1 MAKNYKIEYL
11 PSFYNDLEKIVEYIA
26 YELKNVYAAN
36 NLVDEIELVIN
47 RRVLNPQSFEI
58 YKSTKKRKDIYYRI
72 YVKNYTIFYI
82 VKDDTME
89 VRRILHSK
97 RNIEEYI

>member
-1 MAKNYKIEYL
+1 MTTNYKIEYL

-26 YELKNVYAAN
+26 YELKNIYAAN
-36 NLVDEIELVIN
+36 NLIDKIELEIN
-47 RRVLNPQSFEI
+47 RRALTPESYEI
-58 YKSTKKRKDIYYRI
+58 YKSAKKRKDIYYRI

-82 VKDDTME
+82 VKENTME

-97 RNIEEYI
+97 RNLEKYI

>member
-1 MAKNYKIEYL
+1 MTINYKIEYL

-36 NLVDEIELVIN
+36 NLVDEIELEIK
-47 RRVLNPQSFEI
+47 RRSLNPESFEV
-58 YKSTKKRKDIYYRI
+58 YKSAKKRKDIYYRI

-82 VKDDTME
+82 VKENIME
-89 VRRILHSK
+89 VRRIIYSK
-97 RNIEEYI
+97 RNLKNII

>member
-1 MAKNYKIEYL
+1 MTTNYKIEYL

-26 YELKNVYAAN
+26 YELKNVYAVN
-36 NLVDEIELVIN
+36 SLVDEIEFEIK
-47 RRVLNPQSFEI
+47 RRALNPESFEV
-58 YKSTKKRKDIYYRI
+58 YKSAKKRKDIYYRI

-82 VKDDTME
+82 VKENTME

-97 RNIEEYI
+97 RNLEEYI

>member
-1 MAKNYKIEYL
+1 MTTNYKIEYL

-36 NLVDEIELVIN
+36 NLVEEIEFEIK
-47 RRVLNPQSFEI
+47 RRALNPESFEV
-58 YKSTKKRKDIYYRI
+58 YKSVKKRKDIYYRI

-82 VKDDTME
+82 VKENTME

-97 RNIEEYI
+97 RNLEEYI

>member
-1 MAKNYKIEYL
+1 MVKNYKIEYL

-36 NLVDEIELVIN
+36 NLVDKIELEIN
-47 RRVLNPQSFEI
+47 RRALNPESYEI
-58 YKSTKKRKDIYYRI
+58 YKSAKKRKDIYYRI

-82 VKDDTME
+82 VKENTME
-89 VRRILHSK
+89 VRRILYSK
-97 RNIEEYI
+97 RNLEEYI